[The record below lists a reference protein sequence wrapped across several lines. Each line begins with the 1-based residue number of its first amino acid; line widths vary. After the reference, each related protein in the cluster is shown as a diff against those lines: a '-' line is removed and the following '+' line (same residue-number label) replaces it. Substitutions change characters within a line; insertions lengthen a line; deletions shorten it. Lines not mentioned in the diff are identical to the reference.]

1 MKINNLLV
9 ILACTIV
16 SGHVSAQLALPYR
29 QTEILQTSLLESPQA
44 KPSQKPI
51 AYDVTISVVQKFLVL
66 IKNR

>member
-9 ILACTIV
+9 ILAYTIV

-44 KPSQKPI
+44 KP
-51 AYDVTISVVQKFLVL
+51 KFYC
-66 IKNR
+66 IRCDDIGCEKIPCPDKK